1 MSRTAAICLCSIDER
16 RAAVKGPSQA
26 QLQNRLETSPK
37 CRLGSE
43 ADIAVGQRDVLYSP
57 KADIPQRDWHVRYV
71 PKADISLP
79 HNSYGSSNQ

>member
-1 MSRTAAICLCSIDER
+1 MSSI
-16 RAAVKGPSQA
+16 P
-26 QLQNRLETSPK
+26 L
-37 CRLGSE
+37 
-43 ADIAVGQRDVLYSP
+43 